1 MNNKTQYISEEG
13 LTKLRVDL
21 EELVNVRRQEIA
33 QRIHDAKEHGDLAE
47 NAEYEDAKNEQ
58 AFVEGQIQRLEALVK
73 NATIIDGNHGT
84 DHVQIGSTVKV
95 DGSDGKESLHHRRF
109 DRGQPARG
117 QDLERVAGRPG
128 PAGQAQGRVG
138 RRPRP
143 GRRLLLQD
151 PRNQLSGRAAVYW
164 ADELAAAAS
173 GRRSSTIRSRP
184 PGTVHVGS
192 LRGVVLH
199 DAIFRALRQA
209 GLEATFLYGVDDMD
223 AMDSQAKLTPDAVEK
238 YMGAPLSRVP
248 APEGSSAANYAR
260 HFVGEIFFRTF
271 EPLGIKPEFYWVS
284 ELYAAG
290 RLDPYVRLALDR
302 ADRVRDDLPAGQPRR
317 AHQRLAA
324 DAGDLR
330 AAAARS
336 ARRTPPTGTV
346 RRSPTSASPTWFRG
360 LAGCGHEGRVSPLGG
375 RAKLPWN
382 LEWAAK
388 WGLLGVTIEG
398 CGKDLATAGGSRD
411 RSDAISRE
419 VFEVEPPR
427 NVAYEFLNVG
437 GKKMST
443 SKGQGA
449 AAHTIAEVL
458 PPEQLR
464 FLFLRPRPSQ
474 VIDFDP
480 EGDTIPRLFDEFD
493 RIAAATAGREVKGEL
508 PADHERL
515 FAYSLLGP
523 APDVAAA
530 AAAFRPAFAHLALLL
545 QIPGVDI
552 AERMEAEK
560 GAPLTELEAGV
571 LAERTAAARAW
582 LESVRA
588 RAGAPGRSATMRV
601 PEEVAALDAEQR
613 AYLAALAAA
622 AAAEKPGPAMRGR
635 V

>member
-1 MNNKTQYISEEG
+1 M
-13 LTKLRVDL
+13 
-21 EELVNVRRQEIA
+21 
-33 QRIHDAKEHGDLAE
+33 
-47 NAEYEDAKNEQ
+47 
-58 AFVEGQIQRLEALVK
+58 
-73 NATIIDGNHGT
+73 
-84 DHVQIGSTVKV
+84 
-95 DGSDGKESLHHRRF
+95 
-109 DRGQPARG
+109 
-117 QDLERVAGRPG
+117 
-128 PAGQAQGRVG
+128 
-138 RRPRP
+138 
-143 GRRLLLQD
+143 
-151 PRNQLSGRAAVYW
+151 YW
-164 ADELAAAAS
+164 ADELAASVS
-173 GRRSSTIRSRP
+173 GRQVVNDSKSPS
-184 PGTVHVGS
+184 GTVHVGS

-199 DAIFRALRQA
+199 DAIYRALRQA

-223 AMDSQAKLTPDAVEK
+223 AMDSQALLTPDAVDK

-284 ELYAAG
+284 ELYSAG
-290 RLDPYVRLALDR
+290 RMDPYVKLALDR
-302 ADRVRDDLPAGQPRR
+302 ADRVRAIYLRVSHVERNSSWLPIQLICEQCGKIGTT
-317 AHQRLAA
+317 LANEWDGETVA
-324 DAGDLR
+324 YKCMPELVSW
-330 AAAARS
+330 AR
-336 ARRTPPTGTV
+336 
-346 RRSPTSASPTWFRG
+346 
-360 LAGCGHEGRVSPLGG
+360 GCGHEGRVSPLGG

-388 WGLLGVTIEG
+388 WGLLGVTVEG

-474 VIDFDP
+474 VIEFDP

-493 RIAAATAGREVKGEL
+493 RIAAATNGREVKGEL
-508 PADHERL
+508 PADYERL

-523 APDVAAA
+523 SPDVAAA

-552 AERMEAEK
+552 GARMEAEK
-560 GAPLTELEAGV
+560 GAPLTELEAAILV
-571 LAERTAAARAW
+571 ERTASARAW
-582 LESVRA
+582 LDSYAPDRA
-588 RAGAPGRSATMRV
+588 RLEIRHDAV
-601 PEEVAALDAEQR
+601 PEEVAVLDPVQR

-622 AAAEKPGPAMRGR
+622 AEAGMPASGDAWQGLIFSVAAAAELPSGRAFGALYAAFLGRSNGPRAGWLLASLEPAFVVGR
-635 V
+635 LRAAAAVAA